1 MTRLRIGVN
10 ALYLI
15 PEGVGGTEVYLRCLL
30 QALAEID
37 SSNEYVIFTNRET
50 DAGIAPAKP
59 NFSIAP
65 QPVRASVRPARI
77 LWEQTGL
84 PLALRRHGIDVLFS
98 PGFTSPALCPCPTVT
113 VFHDLQHKR
122 HPEFFRWFDLPF
134 WRLLLWQSAHVSTRL
149 VAVSE
154 ATREDLLRYYR
165 LPPGKICVVLHGVEE
180 EFFEIGRRRKGLSPE
195 PYLLAV
201 STLHPHKNLD
211 RLIRVFAQFRRARPE
226 YRLVIAGLRGF
237 QAGALERLIGELGLG
252 DFVRLTGWLPR
263 EELADLYLRAH
274 AYVNATLFEGFGMP
288 VLEALAAG
296 IPTACSSIEP
306 LKSVAG
312 SAALLFDPGD
322 EAAILDAMV
331 RITSDDELRA
341 RLSIAGPIRASQFS
355 WRKAAEQTLD
365 CLREAAAQRRRL
377 RTRSSPSG

>member
-1 MTRLRIGVN
+1 MKPLRIGVN

-15 PEGVGGTEVYLRCLL
+15 PGGVGGTEIYLRSLL
-30 QALAEID
+30 AALGELD
-37 SSNEYVIFTNRET
+37 DESEYVIFANRET
-50 DAGIAPAKP
+50 GADIAPASP
-59 NFSIAP
+59 RFRIAR
-65 QPVRASVRPARI
+65 QPVRGAVRPARI
-77 LWEQTGL
+77 LWEQSGL
-84 PLALRRHGIDVLFS
+84 PLAVLRHRVDVLFN
-98 PGFTSPALCPCPTVT
+98 PGFTSPLFCPCPAVT

-122 HPEFFRWFDLPF
+122 HPEYFRWFDLPF
-134 WRLLLWQSAHVSTRL
+134 WRLLLWQSAHGSTRL

-154 ATREDLLRYYR
+154 ATREDLLRFYK
-165 LPPGKICVVLHGVEE
+165 LPPGKIRVVLHGVEE
-180 EFFEIGRRRKGLSPE
+180 EFFEIGRRRIGLQPE

-211 RLIRVFAQFRRARPE
+211 RLIRVFAQFRRARPGF
-226 YRLVIAGLRGF
+226 RLVIAGLRGF
-237 QAGALERLIGELGLG
+237 HSSALERLIGEVGLG

-312 SAALLFDPGD
+312 SAALLFDPCD

-331 RITSDDELRA
+331 RITSDDDLRA
-341 RLSIAGPIRASQFS
+341 RLSIAGPARASQFS
-355 WRKAAEQTLD
+355 WRKSAQQTLD
-365 CLREAAAQRRRL
+365 LLQEAAGQRSK
-377 RTRSSPSG
+377 SSS

>member
-15 PEGVGGTEVYLRCLL
+15 PGGVGGTEIYLRCLL

-50 DAGIAPAKP
+50 SADIAPARP

-65 QPVRASVRPARI
+65 QPLRAALRPARI

-84 PLALRRHGIDVLFS
+84 PLALLRRRIDVLFS
-98 PGFTSPALCPCPTVT
+98 PGFTSPVLCPCPTVT

-122 HPEFFRWFDLPF
+122 HPEYFRWFDLPF
-134 WRLLLWQSAHVSTRL
+134 WRLLLWQAAHGSTRL
-149 VAVSE
+149 VVVSE
-154 ATREDLLRYYR
+154 ATREDLLRYYSV
-165 LPPGKICVVLHGVEE
+165 PPAKIRVVLHGVEE
-180 EFFEIGRRRKGLSPE
+180 EFFEIGRRRKGLQPE

-211 RLIRVFAQFRRARPE
+211 RLIRVFAEFSRPRPE

-237 QAGALERLIGELGLG
+237 QSGALERLIGELGLG
-252 DFVRLTGWLPR
+252 DSVQLTGWLPR
-263 EELADLYLRAH
+263 AELADLYLRAS

-288 VLEALAAG
+288 VLEALAGG

-312 SAALLFDPGD
+312 SAALLFDPSD

-331 RITSDDELRA
+331 RITTDDQLRA
-341 RLSIAGPIRASQFS
+341 RLSIAGPARASQFS
-355 WRKAAEQTLD
+355 WRKSAEQTLAV
-365 CLREAAAQRRRL
+365 LEEAAAQRKRPL
-377 RTRSSPSG
+377 A